1 MQALYLQS
9 IERKST
15 QKIAKSMF
23 FRKTVMFIYDYCRVW
38 SRKIVIRIVIKLLR
52 RFLILLNKVLSSAF
66 WRVVDAGDTAQTGV
80 RGLRREWR
88 QSSTGVHFW
97 LELEHRDP

>member
-1 MQALYLQS
+1 MVGKQKNLQHSIHQQGKAQPGDRLGLMMFDEFLNVAKTHKFLQAEPFNLEFQ
-9 IERKST
+9 
-15 QKIAKSMF
+15 
-23 FRKTVMFIYDYCRVW
+23 
-38 SRKIVIRIVIKLLR
+38 
-52 RFLILLNKVLSSAF
+52 NKVLSSGF